1 MYRYSTQYRNTL
13 TWSLP
18 KAQSPTPAPVALAL
32 ATGTVEG
39 PPFLP
44 SEGYSNYD
52 RLCEIDLDNS
62 GWRPCQGLTR
72 LPTIHCR
79 MNSTDALVSP
89 VTYMWTLWM
98 RAKKY
103 FKSWTTAITVQYIP
117 PNSSVPPPP
126 PTFFRD
132 AKSTQAMPSVFFRI
146 LFLCQLISD

>member
-1 MYRYSTQYRNTL
+1 
-13 TWSLP
+13 
-18 KAQSPTPAPVALAL
+18 
-32 ATGTVEG
+32 
-39 PPFLP
+39 
-44 SEGYSNYD
+44 
-52 RLCEIDLDNS
+52 
-62 GWRPCQGLTR
+62 
-72 LPTIHCR
+72 

-103 FKSWTTAITVQYIP
+103 FKSWTTAITNVQYIP

-146 LFLCQLISD
+146 FFCANSSRIELVAPLALVESDIRRFHSQGVSVPKMVHLLKKHYDTDVYGIG